1 MFNTNIQLGTIDIEL
16 DNIKGTENGK
26 SFAINGKINIG
37 ISVNSQLINRIEP
50 LVDQAIRFNTNK
62 QIGKDK
68 IQRELDELELLEIKV
83 RKARLLKQLRDLEK

>member
-1 MFNTNIQLGTIDIEL
+1 MFNTNIQLGTINIEL